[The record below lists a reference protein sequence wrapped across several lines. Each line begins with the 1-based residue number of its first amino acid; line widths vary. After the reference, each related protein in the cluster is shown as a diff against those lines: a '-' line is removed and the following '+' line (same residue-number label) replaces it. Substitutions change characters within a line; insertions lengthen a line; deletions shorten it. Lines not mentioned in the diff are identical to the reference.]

1 MATQSAYNLWAN
13 PALSPP
19 FPAWDINYKAGT
31 LTVPSGYTNG
41 DCVSYNGQNF
51 VANVISGGRTTPSF
65 RPDTHQLSLSGN
77 LNNSGFH
84 TTSANGVPPAVNSF
98 VLNPNGSEWINL
110 TLLTPPS
117 PVWDPRAV
125 YGEGDFVMWPAS
137 PPGTTWRA
145 TQIVPPNKVP
155 GEKTPTPLLS
165 PAGGLQVPQSNGNPV
180 YWELITTPQPISFV
194 QPR

>member
-1 MATQSAYNLWAN
+1 
-13 PALSPP
+13 
-19 FPAWDINYKAGT
+19 

-51 VANVISGGRTTPSF
+51 VANIINGGRTTPAF
-65 RPDTHQLSLSGN
+65 PPDTVQLSLTSGN
-77 LNNSGFH
+77 KNGFH
-84 TTSANGVPPAVNSF
+84 TVTANAVPPAVNSF
-98 VLNPNGSEWINL
+98 VVNTAGSEWINL
-110 TLLTPPS
+110 TLLTPPA
-117 PVWDPRAV
+117 PVWNPR
-125 YGEGDFVMWPAS
+125 YGYDEGEFVMYPAS

-145 TQIVPPNKVP
+145 TQVVPPNKVP